1 MLTLEQRKP
10 LEIKLGKKL
19 DFWDS
24 LDVSRETFHKLEVY
38 KERLLL
44 WNKKINLIS
53 KRSTGDVW
61 GRHFLDSAQVF
72 GTLTAEQTKVLD
84 FGSGGGFPG
93 IVLAIIAT
101 EKLPLIRVEMVE
113 SDQRKAVFLRD
124 TVRTLGLNS
133 FVWSDRV
140 EDICEMDSDVIT
152 ARALAPL
159 KKLLFFSNRHLK
171 KGGFCV
177 FLKGESYKDEIKEAL
192 ECWSF
197 SIKIKESVT
206 NSLSAMLIISDLEK
220 R

>member
-1 MLTLEQRKP
+1 M
-10 LEIKLGKKL
+10 
-19 DFWDS
+19 DFWNN
-24 LDVSRETFHKLEVY
+24 LDVSRETFHMLETY

-53 KRSTGDVW
+53 KKSTNNIWD
-61 GRHFLDSAQVF
+61 RHFLDSAQVF
-72 GTLTAEQTKVLD
+72 SALTTGQTKLLD

-93 IVLAIIAT
+93 MVLAIIAT
-101 EKLPLIRVEMVE
+101 EKLPLMRVEMVE

-124 TVRTLGLNS
+124 TVRVLGLNS
-133 FVWSDRV
+133 AVWSDRV
-140 EDICEMDSDVIT
+140 ENIVEMNSDVIT

-177 FLKGESYKDEIKEAL
+177 FLKGESYKEEIKEAL

-206 NSLSAMLIISDLEK
+206 NPLSAMLIISDLEK

>member
-1 MLTLEQRKP
+1 
-10 LEIKLGKKL
+10 
-19 DFWDS
+19 
-24 LDVSRETFHKLEVY
+24 
-38 KERLLL
+38 
-44 WNKKINLIS
+44 
-53 KRSTGDVW
+53 
-61 GRHFLDSAQVF
+61 
-72 GTLTAEQTKVLD
+72 
-84 FGSGGGFPG
+84 
-93 IVLAIIAT
+93 
-101 EKLPLIRVEMVE
+101 MVE

-133 FVWSDRV
+133 SVWSDRV
-140 EDICEMDSDVIT
+140 EDICEMNSDVIT

-206 NSLSAMLIISDLEK
+206 NPLSAMLIISDLEK